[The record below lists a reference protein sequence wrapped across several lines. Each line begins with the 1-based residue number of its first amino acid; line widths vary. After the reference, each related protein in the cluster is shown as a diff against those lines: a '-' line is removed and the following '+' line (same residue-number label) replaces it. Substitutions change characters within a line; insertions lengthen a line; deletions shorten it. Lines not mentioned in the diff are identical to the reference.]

1 MASIHGIVYPGL
13 ESEHGLKTSL
23 YLTTPG
29 SKFWASSVSLSLPAA
44 VARAAAL
51 GYDAIELM
59 PRALDDPR
67 PESLRALTA
76 QHGLTIAGLASGFI
90 AVERG
95 LTFTHPDP
103 AIRREAMEAFLG
115 CIEMALRAGATRV
128 SVGVVR
134 GKLQRE
140 LAHAQAMAHLLACVR
155 EVGRAA
161 QARGLTLVLEPGN
174 RYETDFIHTVEEATA
189 FLDMVDLPNVRLMI
203 DTFHMNIEEPSIPD
217 AIRRGGPYLEH
228 VHVGDSNRRAPGWG
242 HLDFDAVA
250 AALHASGYRGGI
262 GLEMAFEPDFDSA
275 ARQGIECVR
284 RLFE

>member
-13 ESEHGLKTSL
+13 ESEHGLKPSL

-103 AIRREAMEAFLG
+103 AIRREAVEVFLG
-115 CIEMALRAGATRV
+115 CMEMAQRAGATRV

-134 GKLQRE
+134 GKLQPE
-140 LAHAQAMAHLLACVR
+140 IGYAQAMAHLLVCVG

-161 QARGLTLVLEPGN
+161 QARRLTLVLEPGN
-174 RYETDFIHTVEEATA
+174 RYETDFLHTVEAAVA
-189 FLDMVDLPNVRLMI
+189 FLEAVNIPNVRLMI
-203 DTFHMNIEEPSIPD
+203 DTFHMKINES
-217 AIRRGGPYLEH
+217 ALAAAGHRAGPLLEH
-228 VHVGDSNRRAPGWG
+228 EH
-242 HLDFDAVA
+242 
-250 AALHASGYRGGI
+250 
-262 GLEMAFEPDFDSA
+262 
-275 ARQGIECVR
+275 
-284 RLFE
+284 

>member
-29 SKFWASSVSLSLPAA
+29 SKFWASNVSLSLPAA
-44 VARAAAL
+44 VTRAAAL

-128 SVGVVR
+128 SIGVVR

-140 LAHAQAMAHLLACVR
+140 LSHAQAMAHLLACVG

-161 QARGLTLVLEPGN
+161 QARRLTLVLEPGN
-174 RYETDFIHTVEEATA
+174 RYETDFLHTVEAAVA
-189 FLDMVDLPNVRLMI
+189 FLEAVNLPNVRLML
-203 DTFHMNIEEPSIPD
+203 DTFHMNIEEASL
-217 AIRRGGPYLEH
+217 AAAVHRAGPRLEN
-228 VHVGDSNRRAPGWG
+228 VHFADSNRPPPGWG
-242 HLDFDAVA
+242 HLAFAAVP
-250 AALHASGYRGGI
+250 AALPAFGYRGGI
-262 GLEMAFEPDFDSA
+262 
-275 ARQGIECVR
+275 
-284 RLFE
+284 

>member
-1 MASIHGIVYPGL
+1 MYPGR
-13 ESEHGLKTSL
+13 EPMDGVRTSL
-23 YLTTPG
+23 YLAAPG
-29 SKFWASSVSLSLPAA
+29 SKFWAQGVSAPLPPAIARPAA
-44 VARAAAL
+44 P
-51 GYDAIELM
+51 GYDAIEVM
-59 PRALDDPR
+59 PRALDDPE
-67 PESLRALTA
+67 PEGLRALTA

-217 AIRRGGPYLEH
+217 AIRRGGSYRSEERRVGKECRSRWSPYH
-228 VHVGDSNRRAPGWG
+228 
-242 HLDFDAVA
+242 
-250 AALHASGYRGGI
+250 
-262 GLEMAFEPDFDSA
+262 
-275 ARQGIECVR
+275 
-284 RLFE
+284 